1 MKLEQAIVV
10 AEELA
15 VRFTDGAELY
25 IPLPFLRAHCPCAA
39 CQQKLDTLAKSGI
52 KAATAW
58 NDSLTAI
65 DVIGGYAI
73 RLSWQ
78 DGHATGIY
86 SYSFLR
92 ELERDYKKSIAEK

>member
-1 MKLEQAIVV
+1 MELDQAIVV
-10 AEELA
+10 AGELA
-15 VRFTDGAELY
+15 VRFADGAELY
-25 IPLPFLRAHCPCAA
+25 IPLPFLRANCPCAA
-39 CQQKLDTLAKSGI
+39 CQQKIETLARNGI
-52 KAATAW
+52 KAVPASG
-58 NDSLTAI
+58 DSLTAI

-92 ELERDYKKSIAEK
+92 DLEEDYRKSIAG